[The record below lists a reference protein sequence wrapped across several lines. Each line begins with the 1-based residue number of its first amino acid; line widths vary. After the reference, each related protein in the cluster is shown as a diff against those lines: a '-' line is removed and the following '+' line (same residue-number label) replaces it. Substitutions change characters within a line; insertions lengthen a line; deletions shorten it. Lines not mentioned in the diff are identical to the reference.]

1 MKRIALLTA
10 VAAIAA
16 STGVASA
23 HHQAGHGANKG
34 FTGIKDGCV
43 LIIGGPQITVGEM
56 MQTLR
61 TRDDGVSGN
70 PKQVVD
76 GYPGSGWNNV
86 GDLIAD
92 KCGSPS

>member
-1 MKRIALLTA
+1 MKRIALLA
-10 VAAIAA
+10 AAAAIVA

-23 HHQAGHGANKG
+23 HHQPGHGGNQG
-34 FTGIKDGCV
+34 FSGIKDGCV

-61 TRDDGVSGN
+61 TRTEGASGN
-70 PKQVVD
+70 PKQIVD
-76 GYPGSGWNNV
+76 SYPNSSWNNV

-92 KCGSPS
+92 KCGDPS